1 MGTVNETVLK
11 HCRFLDDSYF
21 ERLYEAFIEAF
32 SDYVVPF
39 ALTVPQ
45 FKNHIRLN
53 GVDLNRSVG
62 CLRDG
67 RLVGF
72 SLNGFGDW
80 NGRPTVYDAGTG
92 VVPSHRRKG
101 MSDAM
106 FEFMMPQ
113 FKADGI
119 ERFLLEVVTTN
130 TAAIGLYEKLG
141 FVPGR
146 TLALLQCDTTITSS
160 PDLPDGLEI
169 RDILEP
175 DWDLLRTFWDGQ
187 PSWQNSIAALTRNWG
202 MKRMLSAWIGDR
214 CIGYVVFSSAFGRVS
229 QMSVDKAFRG
239 QGVGTA
245 LAKAMQSTIDQGFS
259 LQVIN
264 IDRSLVD
271 AIEFFK
277 KLGFYERL
285 CQYEMTLSL

>member
-1 MGTVNETVLK
+1 MDNGNETVLK

-21 ERLYEAFIEAF
+21 DRLYEAFIEAF

-53 GVDLNRSVG
+53 GVDLTRTVG

-101 MSDAM
+101 LSDAM
-106 FEFMMPQ
+106 FEFMLPR
-113 FKADGI
+113 FRADGI

-130 TAAIGLYEKLG
+130 TAAISLYEKLG
-141 FVPGR
+141 FLRGR
-146 TLALLQCDTTITSS
+146 TLALLQCDTKITAS
-160 PDLPDGLEI
+160 PKLPEGLKI
-169 RDILEP
+169 RDIHEP
-175 DWDLLRTFWDGQ
+175 DWDRFKTFWEGQ
-187 PSWQNSIAALTRNWG
+187 PSWQNSIAAVTRNWKV
-202 MKRMLSAWIGDR
+202 KRMLGAWVGDQ
-214 CIGYVVFSSAFGRVS
+214 CVGYIVFSATFGRVS
-229 QMSVDKAFRG
+229 QMGVDKEFRG
-239 QGVGTA
+239 RGVGTA
-245 LAKAMQSTIDQGFS
+245 LAKAMQASTDEGFS

-264 IDRSLVD
+264 IDRSLTD

-285 CQYEMTLSL
+285 SQYEMTMSL

>member
-1 MGTVNETVLK
+1 MGDVNETVLK
-11 HCRFLDDSYF
+11 HCRFLDDSFF
-21 ERLYEAFIEAF
+21 EPLYEAFIEAF

-53 GVDLNRSVG
+53 GVDLSRTVG

-169 RDILEP
+169 RDILQP
-175 DWDLLRTFWDGQ
+175 DWKLLTAFWDGQ

-202 MKRMLSAWIGDR
+202 MKRMLGAWIGDR
-214 CIGYVVFSSAFGRVS
+214 CVAYVVFSSAFGRVS

>member
-1 MGTVNETVLK
+1 MDNVNETVLK
-11 HCRFLDDSYF
+11 HCRFLNDGYFDS
-21 ERLYEAFIEAF
+21 LYEAFIEAF

-53 GVDLNRSVG
+53 GVDLNRTVG

-80 NGRPTVYDAGTG
+80 DGQPTVYDAGTG

-106 FEFMMPQ
+106 FEFMLPR
-113 FKADGI
+113 FRADGI
-119 ERFLLEVVTTN
+119 KRFLLEVVTTN

-141 FVPGR
+141 FVTGR
-146 TLALLQCDTTITSS
+146 TLALLQCDTAITSS
-160 PDLPDGLEI
+160 PGLPAGIEVREI
-169 RDILEP
+169 VEP
-175 DWDLLRTFWDGQ
+175 DWELFTTFWDGQ
-187 PSWQNSIAALTRNWG
+187 PSWQNSIAALIRNWG
-202 MKRMLSAWIGDR
+202 MKRMLGAWKGDR
-214 CIGYVVFSSAFGRVS
+214 CVGYIVFSGTFGRVS
-229 QMSVDKAFRG
+229 QMGVDKKFRG

-245 LAKAMQSTIDQGFS
+245 LAKSMQSTIDEGFS

-264 IDRSLVD
+264 IDSSLVG

-285 CQYEMTLSL
+285 SQYEMTLSL